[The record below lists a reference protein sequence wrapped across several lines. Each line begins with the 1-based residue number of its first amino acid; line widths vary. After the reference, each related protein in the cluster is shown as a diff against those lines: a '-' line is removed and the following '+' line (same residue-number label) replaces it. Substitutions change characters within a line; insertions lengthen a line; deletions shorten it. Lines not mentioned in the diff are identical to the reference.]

1 MIAPSWQQL
10 NFSGAVSSEKQHG
23 CILYSLGGFT
33 AEELVVLG
41 GCEQQPVL
49 SCIFLQRSQ

>member
-41 GCEQQPVL
+41 GV
-49 SCIFLQRSQ
+49 